1 MHILIWGSCCRDHM
15 VAGFPSTYAISAITT
30 NVARVMSAF
39 KKDDKSGPSD
49 YRPIYYHY

>member
-1 MHILIWGSCCRDHM
+1 MHILIWGSCCRDQM

-39 KKDDKSGPSD
+39 KKDDKSGPSN

>member
-15 VAGFPSTYAISAITT
+15 VAGFPSNYAISAITT

-39 KKDDKSGPSD
+39 KKDDKSGPSN